1 MTYDNFISRLA
12 ALFDTDD
19 ELEKLRKENDELTKQ
34 LIEINDKWNNAEIEV
49 ISAGWSGMND
59 FSEIL
64 EKAQQADEMA
74 LDFEKIHD
82 ICNNWR

>member
-1 MTYDNFISRLA
+1 MTYDNFISKLA

-34 LIEINDKWNNAEIEV
+34 LIEMNDKWIDAESEI

-59 FSEIL
+59 LSEIL
-64 EKAQQADEMA
+64 EKAQEADDMA
-74 LDFEKIHD
+74 RDFEEIHD